1 MLPFSSFEELLK
13 PKEHIDR
20 LLPTI
25 EWLFHTCFSFLGDIE
40 FVSKNGNLIIKVNDD
55 EDEFGKFTIDDIND
69 SIVEINKR
77 MVELSGN
84 KIIANEVCRVCAI
97 YNACFD
103 FFNNNPEEKTITTLC
118 TQYFIHNWD
127 NDDCN
132 VDESWLKR
140 DKSIVEV
147 KKTLTDDES
156 ALIHFCKEHFCCEEN
171 MIVNE
176 DTFGVLEEFDEKT
189 ERIFYNDDIYYL
201 IEYVFNQYLHF
212 SKQPAGSRA
221 PLSFYRVLI
230 HSLGVVLV
238 HNVSAFRD
246 FDIVDWFKDALFDDS
261 VIVEYNRFTRA
272 VELSSVNGSEIKFK
286 RDCFCR
292 FYSFLSR
299 NNVFRPYQDLFRS
312 FSVPL
317 TNSEIRYNQEKQKQG
332 PRKPQEYH
340 NRTRDLSEWH
350 QARRSHQE
358 SVSSVR
364 PAKIVR
370 KAETA
375 AEKVAEK
382 AAEKAAEKPTKKSA
396 GKSAGKSASKPA
408 GAMQTF
414 FKTFHC

>member
-25 EWLFHTCFSFLGDIE
+25 ELMFHTCSGFLGDVVFDNTNPVITM
-40 FVSKNGNLIIKVNDD
+40 VNDS
-55 EDEFGKFTIDDIND
+55 EVEFGKFKIE
-69 SIVEINKR
+69 EINVAMKKI
-77 MVELSGN
+77 SGN
-84 KIIANEVCRVCAI
+84 NRREIGCDVCRVCAI

-103 FFNNNPEEKTITTLC
+103 YVFNNKPEPEDISITHFC
-118 TQYFIHNWD
+118 RQYFIHNWD
-127 NDDCN
+127 NDDVD
-132 VDESWLKR
+132 VDESWLER
-140 DKSIVEV
+140 DETMAEVKVEVEV

-176 DTFGVLEEFDEKT
+176 DTFGELEDFDEKT
-189 ERIFYNDDIYYL
+189 ERIFYSDDIYYL
-201 IEYVFNQYLHF
+201 IEYVFNQYLYF

-238 HNVSAFRD
+238 HNVSVFCD

-272 VELSSVNGSEIKFK
+272 VELSSVNGCEIKFK

-317 TNSEIRYNQEKQKQG
+317 MNSEIRYNQEKQKQG

-358 SVSSVR
+358 SVSFVR

-370 KAETA
+370 KAE
-375 AEKVAEK
+375 KVAEK
-382 AAEKAAEKPTKKSA
+382 VVEKVVE
-396 GKSAGKSASKPA
+396 KPA
-408 GAMQTF
+408 GQKKKPQGVMQSF
-414 FKTFHC
+414 RKTFHC